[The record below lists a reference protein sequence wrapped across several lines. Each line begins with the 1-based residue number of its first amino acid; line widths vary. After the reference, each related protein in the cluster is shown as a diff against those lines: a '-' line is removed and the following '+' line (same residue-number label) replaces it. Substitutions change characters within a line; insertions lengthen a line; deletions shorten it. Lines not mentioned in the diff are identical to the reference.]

1 MAGLC
6 LGQSCREALTNARCG
21 EQVDWGRATWQAVAK
36 NQSVQRLIEGAH
48 AEARLLRE
56 YVLGE
61 NEFHVLIGSSRSLTM
76 LQVTS
81 NQIHSPL
88 IHL

>member
-1 MAGLC
+1 MLR
-6 LGQSCREALTNARCG
+6 QSCWEALTNARCG

-61 NEFHVLIGSSRSLTM
+61 NEFHVLVGSSRSND
-76 LQVTS
+76 VA
-81 NQIHSPL
+81 